1 MKRKSGFIVAVVLA
15 ALLYPGSGADAMG
28 QEKAEAVDMYS
39 RGMAY
44 YRSGDY
50 PKALDLFR
58 PAAEQGY
65 PGAQNVIGVMY
76 ANGEGVTQS
85 YTEAL
90 KWYRKAAAQGN
101 YKAEYNLG
109 ALYLDGNGVPQDVT
123 EAAKWYL
130 KAAEQG
136 MPEAQNDIAAMY
148 ELGVGVEQS
157 YRKAAQWYRKAAEQ
171 GNEQARENLER
182 IQDKVPETATAEEM
196 WEEAR
201 TYEAE
206 GNDGKA
212 AELYLILAEQGYP
225 GAQFNLGLMYEH
237 GRGVA
242 QSYARAAQWWRKA
255 AEQGIA
261 GAQCN
266 LGNLYCKGE
275 GVVQDYA
282 EAAQWYR
289 KAAEQGFAEAHYNL
303 GFLYEHGV
311 GVSKN
316 TEEAKEWYRKAVSQ
330 GYFAAEE
337 NLRRIAEEERN
348 ARTETTV
355 TTGYNPPVATGLRKQ
370 TMADAPAGKGQ
381 AYYQNMYN
389 IWARRAES
397 NYRSLTNL
405 GIRLKNKHTNERAG
419 STGQSMNS
427 GNYVVMKKNLREAQN
442 QMRNIRQ
449 QASRAG
455 VIIPPSTWETA
466 TVSC

>member
-28 QEKAEAVDMYS
+28 QENAGAGDMYS

-44 YRSGDY
+44 YRSGGY

-90 KWYRKAAAQGN
+90 KWYRKAA
-101 YKAEYNLG
+101 
-109 ALYLDGNGVPQDVT
+109 
-123 EAAKWYL
+123 
-130 KAAEQG
+130 
-136 MPEAQNDIAAMY
+136 
-148 ELGVGVEQS
+148 
-157 YRKAAQWYRKAAEQ
+157 
-171 GNEQARENLER
+171 
-182 IQDKVPETATAEEM
+182 
-196 WEEAR
+196 
-201 TYEAE
+201 
-206 GNDGKA
+206 
-212 AELYLILAEQGYP
+212 
-225 GAQFNLGLMYEH
+225 
-237 GRGVA
+237 
-242 QSYARAAQWWRKA
+242 
-255 AEQGIA
+255 EQGIA

-282 EAAQWYR
+282 EAAQWWR
-289 KAAEQGFAEAHYNL
+289 KAAEQGFAEALYNL

-316 TEEAKEWYRKAVSQ
+316 IEKAKECYRKAVSQ

-337 NLRRIAEEERN
+337 DLRRIAEEERS

-370 TMADAPAGKGQ
+370 TTADAPAGKGQ
-381 AYYQNMYN
+381 VYYQNMYN

-455 VIIPPSTWETA
+455 VTIPQSVWETA
-466 TVSC
+466 TVSY